1 MPLYYTKA
9 DLQHRR
15 WLISE
20 CIAAKGA
27 SICCDTQKGD
37 KVEEKEM
44 RKFKLANAFLDVICE
59 YENLSTLFYAGDPV
73 ENINCITEKQL
84 DEVFAWF
91 QKEYMNIL
99 FRPKESVVA
108 DANGDLQ
115 IPPGIPP
122 LPFSGPCCLA
132 LESGGLILLEDPIE
146 EICIELETTTCL
158 LASDSAAWSAYMN
171 AMNSYNFYEY

>member
-20 CIAAKGA
+20 CIADKGA

-44 RKFKLANAFLDVICE
+44 REFKLANAFLDVICE
-59 YENLSTLFYAGDPV
+59 YENLSTISYAGDQV
-73 ENINCITEKQL
+73 GNINCITEKQL
-84 DEVFAWF
+84 DEIFTWF
-91 QKEYMNIL
+91 QKYCKNIC

-115 IPPGIPP
+115 IPAGIPP
-122 LPFSGPCCLA
+122 LPSSGPCCLA
-132 LESGGLILLEDPIE
+132 LESGGLFLLEEPIE
-146 EICIELETTTCL
+146 DSCIQLENTTCL
-158 LASDSAAWSAYMN
+158 LASDSKAWKEYMN
-171 AMNSYNFYEY
+171 SMNNYNFYE